1 MNFPE
6 LDTRSDL
13 SRCSRFAKVCS
24 PCNVAAASVK
34 DDLSHAELVIAHHSH
49 AEQPECPHR
58 PCDGRTRHVEPD
70 TSFSHHSPP
79 EHQTTVELQ
88 AYGRANGSGT
98 AYQHVD
104 ERHLSDGR
112 SNHIHLRLLRQ
123 SSATPAHSEL
133 QARSTQR
140 VGWLCLHEQLPVST
154 RWTVRGAWGMH
165 QGGYLMLGHA
175 IRKGS

>member
-1 MNFPE
+1 M
-6 LDTRSDL
+6 LSGSSLITRTL
-13 SRCSRFAKVCS
+13 SS
-24 PCNVAAASVK
+24 
-34 DDLSHAELVIAHHSH
+34 LSARTVRVME
-49 AEQPECPHR
+49 
-58 PCDGRTRHVEPD
+58 RTRHVEPD